1 MQMSTEEWLSLKDV
15 VQTLSESET
24 RLLVIIGL
32 VAHGIQMIRFPVWL
46 EVENFRLSAHRGAT
60 VFAPENSIESLQE
73 AVARG
78 YGAVEIDIQM
88 SADGQ
93 IFLMHDPTV
102 DRTTNGTG
110 IAKDMTMEKLKS
122 FKLKTDNYPNLASK
136 TMRIPTFAEA
146 LEVLTGQKIVINVDG
161 SKWDWTDDV
170 FITKVITLLK
180 EYKLYDWCFFVLTN
194 KTQRDYLTSKYPDAC
209 VTWMTDNTTQAEK
222 ALDEISAYKRAFVSM
237 PLSIASNDLIAECRK
252 KTNYIHVYNV
262 ESQTE
267 MNRLKLNGVS
277 LVETNTLLP

>member
-1 MQMSTEEWLSLKDV
+1 M
-15 VQTLSESET
+15 
-24 RLLVIIGL
+24 
-32 VAHGIQMIRFPVWL
+32 AHGIQMIRFPVWL

-222 ALDEISAYKRAFVSM
+222 ALDEISAYKKAFVSM
-237 PLSIASNDLIAECRK
+237 PLSIASNDFIAKCRR
-252 KTNYIHVYNV
+252 KTNFIHVYNV
-262 ESQTE
+262 ESQTD
-267 MNRLKLNGVS
+267 MSRLKSNGVS
-277 LVETNTLLP
+277 LIETNSLLP